1 MTRVLLVDDHPL
13 FRRGL
18 RLLLGTVDG
27 FEVVGEAATGED
39 AVTLAAELAPDL
51 VVMDLHLPGISGME
65 ATRRVTAR
73 EPRPHVLVLTLSDDD
88 QTVFAALRAGALGYV
103 LKDADETT
111 MLRALAA
118 TADGE
123 ALFSPTIARRV
134 LAYFSGLG
142 TGPPQHAFPTLT
154 DREDEILRL
163 VARGL
168 GNSSIAAELSLSV
181 KTVANYTSTVF
192 TKLQVASRAEA
203 IVRARD
209 RGYGS

>member
-27 FEVVGEAATGED
+27 FEVVGEAGTGEE
-39 AVTLAAELAPDL
+39 AVTSTAELAPDL
-51 VVMDLHLPGISGME
+51 VVMDLHLPGISGVE
-65 ATRRVTAR
+65 ATRLVTAR

-123 ALFSPTIARRV
+123 AIFSPTIARRV
-134 LAYFSGLG
+134 LAYFGGLG
-142 TGPPQHAFPTLT
+142 AGPPRHPFQTLT

-168 GNSSIAAELSLSV
+168 GNASIARELSLSV
-181 KTVANYTSTVF
+181 
-192 TKLQVASRAEA
+192 KLQVASRAEA
-203 IVRARD
+203 IVRARQ
-209 RGYGS
+209 RGYGA